1 MKVLKALRF
10 VLLAILILVI
20 AALVLIDIFGERAVK
35 IGIEAAATKTLN
47 VGVSIDEVELSI
59 MGGKLGIKN
68 LSINNPAG
76 YQHDKLLELKYGEI
90 QVDVKSLLSDVVNIR
105 EIKLD
110 GINLV
115 LEQKG
120 FSNNLQDI
128 IRDDIRQVKSQR

>member
-1 MKVLKALRF
+1 MKKVLKALRF

-59 MGGKLGIKN
+59 MGGKLGIEN
-68 LSINNPAG
+68 LSINNPTG
-76 YQHDKLLELKYGEI
+76 YQYEKLLELKDGEI
-90 QVDVKSLLSDVVNIR
+90 QVEVRSLLSDVVEIR

-110 GINLV
+110 GVKLV

-120 FSNNLQDI
+120 LSNNLQ
-128 IRDDIRQVKSQR
+128 V